1 MIIIGNVA
9 SEAWP
14 GFESVSKF
22 AVVEEA
28 TLSQVGTS
36 GHKWTQGFGNVSM
49 VRKRVKVSKACQY
62 NNIFENLSS
71 DLEVHIIK
79 FGFCFLKCLFR

>member
-9 SEAWP
+9 SEACQ

-22 AVVEEA
+22 VVVEEP
-28 TLSQVGTS
+28 TRSQVGTS
-36 GHKWTQGFGNVSM
+36 GHKWAQGFGNVSM

-62 NNIFENLSS
+62 NSIFVNLSS

-79 FGFCFLKCLFR
+79 VGFCFLKYLFR